1 MKLVDGYGLTMT
13 PKISTRVSV
22 RGGYAKQW
30 NRVTTKP
37 TNVLEEVLLYKVS
50 NRYPH
55 FVNMCLF
62 LSLFYAQFSQLC
74 LNCYHILLSNLIA
87 QGPPP
92 PPQPASSSAS
102 SSSPRLPDQSINS
115 DAKCRI
121 PHIGTLQKRSVASY
135 RPKHHHMKPGRRIL
149 KAQPLYLQRSN

>member
-1 MKLVDGYGLTMT
+1 VKLVDGYGLTMT
-13 PKISTRVSV
+13 PKINTRMSV
-22 RGGYAKQW
+22 TGGYAKQW

-74 LNCYHILLSNLIA
+74 LNCYHILLPNLIA
-87 QGPPP
+87 QGPP

-102 SSSPRLPDQSINS
+102 SSSPPLD
-115 DAKCRI
+115 CRI
-121 PHIGTLQKRSVASY
+121 NRSTRTPNAESLTLEPSRNGRLHRIGLS
-135 RPKHHHMKPGRRIL
+135 III
-149 KAQPLYLQRSN
+149 

>member
-1 MKLVDGYGLTMT
+1 MT

-22 RGGYAKQW
+22 RGGFAKQW

-102 SSSPRLPDQSINS
+102 SSSSPRLSDQSINS

-135 RPKHHHMKPGRRIL
+135 RPKHHHMKPQEEEFS
-149 KAQPLYLQRSN
+149 KHNLYICKGLN